1 MKNHLLTLVYGTE
14 MAKTFYRGKWYRAGG
29 CGYNKQESLLDRIF
43 GADNYKVKIHGDSFS
58 IAGWQFETLLV
69 EAV

>member
-1 MKNHLLTLVYGTE
+1 MTNHLLTLANKNP
-14 MAKTFYRGKWYRAGG
+14 MAKIFHNGKWYRAGG
-29 CGYNKQESLLDRIF
+29 GGYNKQKFLLDTIF
-43 GADNYKVKIHGDSFS
+43 GAHNYRVEIYGDSFD